1 MGNDIGRFVNTT
13 VNAAIETAVGVAC
26 VVAAAGIWR
35 RPGLRVVAVVLAVAG
50 LVAVIHAI
58 VSLV

>member
-1 MGNDIGRFVNTT
+1 MDTT
-13 VNAAIETAVGVAC
+13 VNAVIETAVGVAC

-50 LVAVIHAI
+50 LVAVTHAI
-58 VSLV
+58 ASLV